1 MKKYYTMNKNKAF
14 IFLQVIIISFLF
26 ISLTLFIQILLNS
39 RFNLY
44 KTDIKTEE
52 SLQECDFL
60 DKIIKQEFKNIEEKI
75 NNREIKDV
83 MEYISLSENREKIF
97 LINEYDKRISFGGYR
112 LLEDENGKNYYNYLK
127 DKIKKMYKTKV
138 NVHFI
143 KNIKIMDKFY
153 SVFATV
159 EYEIGSS
166 REPGSLHNGILTRMW
181 IKENV

>member
-1 MKKYYTMNKNKAF
+1 MKRKTGVTMVTLIITISILAILAGISIYTVISENNKT
-14 IFLQVIIISFLF
+14 VE
-26 ISLTLFIQILLNS
+26 
-39 RFNLY
+39 
-44 KTDIKTEE
+44 KTKELKKEID
-52 SLQECDFL
+52 D
-60 DKIIKQEFKNIEEKI
+60 KNIEEKI

-83 MEYISLSENREKIF
+83 TEYISLSENGKKIF
-97 LINEYDKRISFGGYR
+97 LIDEYNKRISFGGYR

-166 REPGSLHNGILTRMW
+166 REPDSLHNGILTRMW